1 MSTPAAVEP
10 PTPENVHLYR
20 AAAQAWRNAWREEAA
35 HHKDLRLANPHLPN
49 HAAAL
54 AVMTLAPEMTYEE
67 AWRLAHRA
75 DSPAAQAHSAWMR
88 R

>member
-1 MSTPAAVEP
+1 MPTPTAIEP

-20 AAAQAWRNAWREEAA
+20 AAALGWRKAWREAA
-35 HHKDLRLANPHLPN
+35 ARHEDIRLANPHLPN

-54 AVMTLAPEMTYEE
+54 AVKALAPEMTYEE

-75 DSPAAQAHSAWMR
+75 DSPAAQAHSA
-88 R
+88 

>member
-1 MSTPAAVEP
+1 MR
-10 PTPENVHLYR
+10 LYR
-20 AAAQAWRNAWREEAA
+20 AAALAWRKAWREAA
-35 HHKDLRLANPHLPN
+35 ARHEDIRLANPHLPN

-54 AVMTLAPEMTYEE
+54 AVMTLAPEMRCEE
-67 AWRLAHRA
+67 AWRLEHRV